1 MNFISHLR
9 NFLNRT
15 TIRSLLLVREKELLI
30 WAFMNLYLTLHKIH
44 GSIWQLNF
52 VSLPSLCKLSCK
64 QNFDLFEKK
73 SFNETVFSFLKSSQ
87 FCTITST
94 LRWICLQTRLM
105 YNFRF
110 PVWKKIHDQ
119 HLIGE
124 MSRLTIKG
132 NIWYIHDFL
141 EALGNNIRVLFL
153 IFDYTDYL
161 MLLLSVF
168 DISII
173 ICFL

>member
-1 MNFISHLR
+1 MVAFDSWILYHYLR
-9 NFLNRT
+9 FANSLVNRIPT
-15 TIRSLLLVREKELLI
+15 CLK
-30 WAFMNLYLTLHKIH
+30 
-44 GSIWQLNF
+44 
-52 VSLPSLCKLSCK
+52 
-64 QNFDLFEKK
+64 KK
-73 SFNETVFSFLKSSQ
+73 SFSETVFSFLKSSQ